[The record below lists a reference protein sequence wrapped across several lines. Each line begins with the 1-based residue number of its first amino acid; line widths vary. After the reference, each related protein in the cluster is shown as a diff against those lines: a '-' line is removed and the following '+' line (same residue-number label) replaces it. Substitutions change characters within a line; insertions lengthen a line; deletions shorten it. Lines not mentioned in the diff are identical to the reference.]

1 MQIIVSIKSNK
12 FGQRFCP
19 DFSYKYRVY
28 FFEITIK
35 LIMGKTNEDIYMS
48 RLNGNGL
55 FSTALYGLT
64 NTYSILAQN
73 SKSGLT
79 YEDLTNPSAEKLQQL
94 GYNTTFSSYLAQN
107 FSALDEDGDGKINAS
122 DVSNLTSKLSSQGL
136 SYNEIV
142 QLCSSGALGSSSLT
156 NTVLNYFDQIDDNND
171 GRITSAEIQAFGIE
185 AEVEKA
191 KTEYGT
197 PRTSDMTVFYGNSD
211 SDEEATSLLDSRY
224 PDEDDK
230 NT

>member
-1 MQIIVSIKSNK
+1 
-12 FGQRFCP
+12 
-19 DFSYKYRVY
+19 
-28 FFEITIK
+28 
-35 LIMGKTNEDIYMS
+35 MS

-73 SKSGLT
+73 SKNGIT
-79 YEDLTNPSAEKLQQL
+79 YEDLTNPSAETLQQL
-94 GYNTTFSSYLAQN
+94 GYNTSFSSYLAQN
-107 FSALDEDGDGKINAS
+107 FSSLDEDGDGKINAS

-156 NTVLNYFDQIDDNND
+156 NTVLSYFDQIDKNND
-171 GRITSAEIQAFGIE
+171 GRITSSEIQAFGIE

-197 PRTSDMTVFYGNSD
+197 PRSSDMTVFYGSD
-211 SDEEATSLLDSRY
+211 SNEEPSSLLDSRY
-224 PDEDDK
+224 PDDDDDEK
-230 NT
+230 NS

>member
-1 MQIIVSIKSNK
+1 
-12 FGQRFCP
+12 
-19 DFSYKYRVY
+19 
-28 FFEITIK
+28 
-35 LIMGKTNEDIYMS
+35 MS

-64 NTYSILAQN
+64 NTYSVLAQN
-73 SKSGLT
+73 SKNGLT

-94 GYNTTFSSYLAQN
+94 GYNTSFSSYLAQN

-122 DVSNLTSKLSSQGL
+122 DVSNLTSKLSQNGL

-156 NTVLNYFDQIDDNND
+156 STVLNYFDQIDDNND
-171 GRITSAEIQAFGIE
+171 GRITSSEIQAFGIE
-185 AEVEKA
+185 AETERL

-197 PRTSDMTVFYGNSD
+197 PRTSDMTVFYGNED
-211 SDEEATSLLDSRY
+211 SDDEPSSLIDNRY
-224 PDEDDK
+224 PKEDQ
-230 NT
+230 TS

>member
-1 MQIIVSIKSNK
+1 
-12 FGQRFCP
+12 
-19 DFSYKYRVY
+19 
-28 FFEITIK
+28 
-35 LIMGKTNEDIYMS
+35 MS

-73 SKSGLT
+73 SKNGIT
-79 YEDLTNPSAEKLQQL
+79 YEDLTNPSAETLQQL
-94 GYNTTFSSYLAQN
+94 GYNTSFSSYLAQN

-122 DVSNLTSKLSSQGL
+122 DVSNLTSKLSTQGL

-142 QLCSSGALGSSSLT
+142 QLCSSGAMGNSSLT
-156 NTVLNYFDQIDDNND
+156 STVLNYFDQIDKNND
-171 GRITSAEIQAFGIE
+171 GRITSSEIQAFGIE
-185 AEVEKA
+185 AEEKKK

-211 SDEEATSLLDSRY
+211 SDDENSSLIDSRY
-224 PDEDDK
+224 PKDEE
-230 NT
+230 NS

>member
-1 MQIIVSIKSNK
+1 
-12 FGQRFCP
+12 
-19 DFSYKYRVY
+19 
-28 FFEITIK
+28 
-35 LIMGKTNEDIYMS
+35 MS

-73 SKSGLT
+73 SKNGIT
-79 YEDLTNPSAEKLQQL
+79 YEDLTNPSAETLQQL
-94 GYNTTFSSYLAQN
+94 GYNTSFSSYLAQN
-107 FSALDEDGDGKINAS
+107 FSSLDEDGDGKINAS

-156 NTVLNYFDQIDDNND
+156 NTVLSYFDQIDKNND
-171 GRITSAEIQAFGIE
+171 GRITSSE

-191 KTEYGT
+191 KTEHGT
-197 PRTSDMTVFYGNSD
+197 PRSSDMTVFYGSD
-211 SDEEATSLLDSRY
+211 SNEEPSSLLDSRY
-224 PDEDDK
+224 PDNDDDEK
-230 NT
+230 NS